1 MAVNLVLVTYGD
13 KGLDFSLVMSMQIRL
28 THMYFNL
35 LKKTEI
41 FQCSAKSFVAVYFQQ
56 QKIQNKRH
64 NKIVQINL
72 FEKRKPKSYCIYL
85 T

>member
-41 FQCSAKSFVAVYFQQ
+41 FQYSAKSFVAVYFQQ